1 MCTDL
6 LNRYMIFKSN
16 VRETWRV
23 ILVSEADIFLS
34 ESLRILAER
43 LSQSETQLPLR
54 QICYYSPPEEVGVFS
69 TEIKTAGAVKLRSC
83 RWVRPDCFCSVRRRV
98 QIREVSVL
106 PRGSDGS
113 GHRSEPSRTD
123 CHGWTD
129 SSWKQ
134 CLFPLI

>member
-1 MCTDL
+1 MKQNSRIQLENTL
-6 LNRYMIFKSN
+6 IGALGVLSLVLFILSFLPGLGLANR
-16 VRETWRV
+16 
-23 ILVSEADIFLS
+23 
-34 ESLRILAER
+34 
-43 LSQSETQLPLR
+43 
-54 QICYYSPPEEVGVFS
+54 VGIFS

-83 RWVRPDCFCSVRRRV
+83 RYVRRDHFYPVHRRV

-113 GHRSEPSRTD
+113 GHRSGPSRTD